1 MNAASS
7 IVSRPALSGLPSASH
22 GTQSAFSALAAPA
35 ETPEVMPP
43 ATEQKS
49 THGYVGRNALI
60 SGNTHLRAL
69 CETTTSNLQAQA
81 SGQMSNKSGVSLHVQ
96 AQASADET
104 V

>member
-22 GTQSAFSALAAPA
+22 GTQSAFRALAAPA
-35 ETPEVMPP
+35 EIPDVTPP

-49 THGYVGRNALI
+49 TQGYVGRNALI

-69 CETTTSNLQAQA
+69 CEARTSNLQAQA
-81 SGQMSNKSGVSLHVQ
+81 FKQERGQYGAHV
-96 AQASADET
+96 A
-104 V
+104 